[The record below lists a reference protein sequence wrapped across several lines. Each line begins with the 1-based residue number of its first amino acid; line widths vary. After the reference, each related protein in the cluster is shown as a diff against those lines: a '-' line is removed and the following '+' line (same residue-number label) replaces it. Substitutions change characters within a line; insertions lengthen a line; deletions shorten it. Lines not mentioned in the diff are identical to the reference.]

1 MENSAKQLTHPKLTN
16 EELTDLSLQILNH
29 YKDGKYAFDDEVAAQ
44 TQGHHNHKRY
54 CKDALKEFLNKDD
67 KVPIRKY
74 IVPLTD
80 YLKETNN
87 LKVKQLKTLN
97 RQLKKRVDEYNVR
110 EFGQKEHHCGV
121 CHYIMKD
128 SIQAGIDKYKEENS
142 DNAKDKTIDHLR
154 RRIKT
159 AEQKCNEYDEYKRN
173 MRYTTNVPTDEYNK
187 MILKISTLEAEIK
200 NNKGSNDVKK
210 LKKQIKKQAKII
222 LTLQNA
228 ASSSE
233 DSSAEEDDDF

>member
-1 MENSAKQLTHPKLTN
+1 MEYSAKQLQHPKLTDDELN
-16 EELTDLSLQILNH
+16 EFSLQILNH

-67 KVPIRKY
+67 KVPIRNY
-74 IVPLTD
+74 IFHLTD
-80 YLKETNN
+80 YLKETNRLN
-87 LKVKQLKTLN
+87 VKHLRSVN

-154 RRIKT
+154 RRIKN
-159 AEQKCNEYDEYKRN
+159 AEQKCNEYDEHKRA

-233 DSSAEEDDDF
+233 DTSAEEDDF

>member
-1 MENSAKQLTHPKLTN
+1 MEYSAKQLTHPKLTD

-29 YKDGKYAFDDEVAAQ
+29 YKDGKYAFDDEVSAQ
-44 TQGHHNHKRY
+44 SQSHHNHKRY

-80 YLKETNN
+80 YLKETNS
-87 LKVKQLKTLN
+87 LKVQHLKLMN
-97 RQLKKRVDEYNVR
+97 RQLQRKVDDYILKDV
-110 EFGQKEHHCGV
+110 GQNKSHCGV
-121 CHYIMKD
+121 CHYVIKD
-128 SIQAGIDKYKEENS
+128 AVEKQVNQYKEENS

-187 MILKISTLEAEIK
+187 MVLKISTLEAEIK
-200 NNKGSNDVKK
+200 DNKGSNDVKK

>member
-1 MENSAKQLTHPKLTN
+1 MEYSAKQLQHPKLTDDELN
-16 EELTDLSLQILNH
+16 EFSLQILNH

-54 CKDALKEFLNKDD
+54 CKNALKEFLNKDD
-67 KVPIRKY
+67 KVPVRKY

-80 YLKETNN
+80 YLKETNTLN
-87 LKVKQLKTLN
+87 VKHLRSVN

-142 DNAKDKTIDHLR
+142 DNAKDKTINHLR
-154 RRIKT
+154 MRIKN
-159 AEQKCNEYDEYKRN
+159 AEKKCIEYDEYKRN
-173 MRYTTNVPTDEYNK
+173 MRCTTNVPTDEYNK

-200 NNKGSNDVKK
+200 NNKGNNDVKK

-233 DSSAEEDDDF
+233 DSSAEEDDF